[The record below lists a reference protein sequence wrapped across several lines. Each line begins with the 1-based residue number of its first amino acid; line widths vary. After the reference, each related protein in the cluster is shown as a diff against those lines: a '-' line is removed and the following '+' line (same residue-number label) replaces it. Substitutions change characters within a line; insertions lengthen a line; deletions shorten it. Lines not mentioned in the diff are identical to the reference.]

1 LHFLAPRKEIE
12 MTKHLLHRRVAS
24 ALAAVATLALAT
36 SALAATATSNF
47 NVTASVTNN
56 CTITSTT
63 LAFGAYDPIVAN
75 ATTPLDAAGSV
86 DITCTKGAATT
97 IGLSA
102 GNNSASATT
111 TTRAMS
117 NGAGGFLDYE
127 IYSNA
132 GRTTVW
138 TNSGAGLLTPPVA
151 PSKATRSF
159 PTYGRVPA
167 GLDPDTGSYTDT
179 VTATVNF

>member
-1 LHFLAPRKEIE
+1 
-12 MTKHLLHRRVAS
+12 MTKHVLHGRIAA
-24 ALAAVATLALAT
+24 ALAAVAILALAAP
-36 SALAATATSNF
+36 ALAATATSNF

-63 LAFGAYDPIVAN
+63 LAFGPYDPIVAN
-75 ATTPLDAAGSV
+75 ASTPLDAAGSV
-86 DITCTKGAATT
+86 DVACTKGAATT

-102 GNNSASATT
+102 GNNAASASTT
-111 TTRAMS
+111 SRAMS

-138 TNSGAGLLTPPVA
+138 TNSGAGLFAPPVA

-167 GLDPDTGSYTDT
+167 GQDPDTGSYTDT